1 MNWLKKKKIN
11 IVYVV
16 IFSLAAVISYL
27 VNVNLREK
35 LLVITLSESFFW
47 LAAFVLFFSI
57 TTLFFKRSVFLS
69 WVKITKYFLIISII
83 IILLTPTSTHGLDFF
98 PIIKETV
105 TIMLISLYSII
116 SLFLIIYKSFQ
127 KQ

>member
-11 IVYVV
+11 IIYVV